1 MKEMTKK
8 AGVRMQ
14 GKTLSQANEALI
26 QEYLDIVANDS
37 ENLDR
42 TMGLMA
48 DDCVW
53 VMEPTGD
60 TYSGREEIE
69 AFVGTAMSGRTHQ
82 GQYRIQISNW
92 FTDGEYLCI
101 EYTHGAMLTGVYSA
115 GIKARLKPGI
125 SRYCITF
132 HMRDGK
138 FDWAHEYIQGT
149 TFLTNFAMPLMLK
162 RMKRLVEKKLSRRKS
177 PSQEAESRKLSGGKL
192 R

>member
-1 MKEMTKK
+1 MKEMSKK
-8 AGVRMQ
+8 AGVMMQ
-14 GKTLSQANEALI
+14 GKALNQANEVLI

-60 TYSGREEIE
+60 TYRGREEIE
-69 AFVGTAMSGRTHQ
+69 VFVGIAMSGRTHQ
-82 GQYRIQISNW
+82 GHYRIQVSHW

-101 EYTHGAMLTGVYSA
+101 EYTHGAKLTGVYSA
-115 GIKARLKPGI
+115 GIKAKLKPGI

-132 HMRDGK
+132 HMRDGT

-149 TFLTNFAMPLMLK
+149 TLLTNFAMPLMLK
-162 RMKRLVEKKLSRRKS
+162 RMKRLAEKKLSRRKS
-177 PSQEAESRKLSGGKL
+177 PSQKVESRKRSGGKL

>member
-1 MKEMTKK
+1 
-8 AGVRMQ
+8 MQ
-14 GKTLSQANEALI
+14 GNRLSQANEALI

-60 TYSGREEIE
+60 TYRGREEIK
-69 AFVGTAMSGRTHQ
+69 AFVGTAMSGRTHA
-82 GQYRIQISNW
+82 GHYRIHMSNW

-101 EYTHGAMLTGVYSA
+101 EYTHGAILTGVYTA
-115 GIKARLKPGI
+115 GIKAKIKQGI
-125 SRYCITF
+125 SRYCITY

-149 TFLTNFAMPLMLK
+149 TFLTHLLMPLALK
-162 RMKRLVEKKLSRRKS
+162 RLKRLVEKQLSRTTS
-177 PSQEAESRKLSGGKL
+177 TDP
-192 R
+192 

>member
-1 MKEMTKK
+1 MEELTEK
-8 AGVRMQ
+8 AGVTMQ
-14 GKTLSQANEALI
+14 ENMRNPANEKLI
-26 QEYLDIVANDS
+26 QEYLDVAAHDS

-60 TYSGREEIE
+60 TYSGKEEIE
-69 AFVGTAMSGRTHQ
+69 AFVGTAMSGRTHKA
-82 GQYRIQISNW
+82 QYSIQISNW

-101 EYTHGAMLTGVYSA
+101 EYTHGAILTGMYSA
-115 GIKARLKPGI
+115 GIKAKIKKGI
-125 SRYCITF
+125 ARYCITY

-162 RMKRLVEKKLSRRKS
+162 RMKRLVEKKLSRGTS
-177 PSQEAESRKLSGGKL
+177 TST
-192 R
+192 